1 MKLTIVSGCAC
12 SVKGGELF
20 ERIIDDD
27 YCLTERECVHFMRQI
42 CDGKHRTASQRKSTH
57 AGVLAL
63 RQASKHMHVVFLLQA
78 SSTCTSRT
86 SCTWT

>member
-42 CDGKHRTASQRKSTH
+42 CDGKNRTAITSLVACGLSLYH
-57 AGVLAL
+57 ADVM
-63 RQASKHMHVVFLLQA
+63 QD
-78 SSTCTSRT
+78 CI
-86 SCTWT
+86 

>member
-42 CDGKHRTASQRKSTH
+42 CDGRCRTAPFFNTEFEAISAINPALSIRRGPA
-57 AGVLAL
+57 AG
-63 RQASKHMHVVFLLQA
+63 F
-78 SSTCTSRT
+78 
-86 SCTWT
+86 